1 MEGQVSNSNIFTYN
15 RLEDEGNSNQKLMAE
30 RSAADT
36 KIKGLEE
43 QLTLSEDNI
52 SKVTGLAKALGL
64 VDRMRREKD
73 LATLTITSNSTLK
86 ENIITHQPALSY
98 KIFSL
103 SHAVGKGKCLDFKI
117 INCDSNEILAEKFIE
132 YLAVDCG
139 LKGAG
144 SLEQYKRQRVLCAM
158 KDLTKYFASFVLL
171 EATTISQAIFDSKKL
186 YEFHS
191 KKLVGDAVDGLESK
205 IKLTFA
211 PVFKNKVI

>member
-1 MEGQVSNSNIFTYN
+1 MC

-52 SKVTGLAKALGL
+52 SKVTGLAKTLGL

-73 LATLTITSNSTLK
+73 LPALKITSNLTLK
-86 ENIITHQPALSY
+86 ENIIITHQPALSY
-98 KIFSL
+98 KIFSH
-103 SHAVGKGKCLDFKI
+103 SHAGDKGKCLDFKI
-117 INCDSNEILAEKFIE
+117 IGYDSNEILAEKFIIE

-139 LKGAG
+139 SKGAG
-144 SLEQYKRQRVLCAM
+144 SLEQYKRQRVLCDI

-171 EATTISQAIFDSKKL
+171 EATSVSQAIFDSKKL

-191 KKLVGDAVDGLESK
+191 KKLVGDAVDGLELK
-205 IKLTFA
+205 ISNTKLTFA
-211 PVFKNKVI
+211 PVFNYKVI